1 MGADQQ
7 LALNVNRLMD
17 QVLRQYGDAF
27 KRLREHLESLREH
40 LESNPLEKGPNTTAA
55 IKKLKDAMRGIF

>member
-27 KRLREHLESLREH
+27 KRLREHLES
-40 LESNPLEKGPNTTAA
+40 NPLEKGPNTTAA